1 MLQPVFGDIGIEP
14 RIIYDRRKV
23 QRKDQPQRQR
33 RQRRREKEPSI
44 LSHQFQHAENIARL
58 ESSSV
63 WESALWFPIA
73 RLAPDLVSTVSNREL
88 TGRRPQHTMN
98 DKPSMAE
105 PVFYDPERA
114 RWKRLRRLVD
124 ALVAVL
130 SALVIFFV
138 YTTLRD
144 ERLPELLFSPQK
156 RAFKALKESEKE
168 KARERQKKLASRSHR
183 KSKLPASEVKLN
195 QEEGIRAAFYVPW
208 DAASFSSLR
217 DYSRQIDLLYPDWL
231 HVLTPD
237 GRLQG
242 VDDQTNTFF
251 DVVQSN
257 RVRSVDDRVMPLLK
271 AEDATMEVFPM
282 VNNFDG
288 TEWVGGITDFLNDP
302 SARAVFRQQVGVY
315 LSSDR
320 FRGLMVDFEAFPS
333 VGQPGYVA
341 LLNELASDLHARG
354 MKLYVSVPAHNP
366 EFNYA
371 AIAGPADGVVVMNY
385 DEHYPGAASGPVAS
399 QDWFVD
405 NLKYI
410 VKAIPKEKVIC
421 AIANYGYDWV
431 LKPKKGKIPPDARDH
446 TVSAQ
451 EAWLEARDSDEDVT
465 FDDDALNPHFSYLD
479 EHSLR
484 HDVWFLDAVTALN
497 HMRAAQTLG
506 IQTFA
511 LWRLGGEDRTLW
523 RIWDVPGEAG
533 ATDKLRDVPPGQD
546 VDMEGQGEILRI
558 EDRPTHGTRDFTIDA
573 GTKLITD
580 ENFQSLPEPYRVARY
595 GYTPN
600 KVALTFDD
608 GPDPDWTPKIL
619 DALKKEHASATFF
632 LIGIQTDKFPGL
644 AERIYREGHAIGNHT
659 FTHPDV
665 SNISSTQMKVELN
678 LTERLFASLVGV
690 RVVLMR
696 PPYAID
702 EEPDTADQVRPLEFA
717 QDLGYITV
725 GNRIDPNDWSD
736 KPRHHTAEEI
746 STYVLAH
753 LPPCG
758 PNDLRCGNIVL
769 LHDGGGNRAETLRA
783 LPMIIDGI
791 RARGLEV
798 APVYELLGKTRADVM
813 APLTTREL
821 WAARLDGLG
830 FWLFEAGIVAITWIF
845 FLGDLLMTGRLLF
858 IGTAAVYDRLQ
869 EKIFGRPAEVAS
881 YKPKVAVLIP
891 AYNEEKVVE
900 RTVRAALNSNYPNLR
915 VIVIDDGSRDRTLEV
930 ARRAFAREEAAGR
943 VLILTKPN
951 SGKAEALNYGIEHI
965 GDAELFVGIDADTVI
980 ASDAI
985 SRLVPHFINPK
996 VGAIAGNAKVGNR
1009 VNLWTRWQALEYITS
1024 QNFERRALDVLGAV
1038 SVVPGAIGAWR
1049 VSAVREAGGYQIDT
1063 VAEDADLTM
1072 ALLRRGY
1079 RVEYEDMALAY
1090 TEAPTSANG
1099 LMRQRFR
1106 WSFGI
1111 LQAVYKHS
1119 GVFARK
1125 GALGFVALPNIVI
1138 FQILLPLVSPLI
1150 DIMFAVGAI
1159 WYFIQKHFHPDS
1171 TDPASFHKLVAFFFV
1186 FLVVDFLASALA
1198 FALERRRP
1206 DDKEDSWLLTQ
1217 VWLQRFAYR
1226 QLFSVVLFRTLKR
1239 ALEGRRFAWDKL
1251 ERTAAVKYVPSENRD
1266 SVNVP

>member
-1 MLQPVFGDIGIEP
+1 
-14 RIIYDRRKV
+14 
-23 QRKDQPQRQR
+23 
-33 RQRRREKEPSI
+33 
-44 LSHQFQHAENIARL
+44 
-58 ESSSV
+58 
-63 WESALWFPIA
+63 
-73 RLAPDLVSTVSNREL
+73 
-88 TGRRPQHTMN
+88 
-98 DKPSMAE
+98 MAE
-105 PVFYDPERA
+105 PVFYDPKRA
-114 RWKRLRRLVD
+114 RWKRLRRFAD
-124 ALVAVL
+124 ILVAAL
-130 SALVIFFV
+130 SALIIFFA

-156 RAFKALKESEKE
+156 RAFKALKENEKE

-217 DYSRQIDLLYPDWL
+217 DFSRQIDLLYPDWL

-237 GRLQG
+237 GQLQG
-242 VDDQTNTFF
+242 VDDQTNKFF

-257 RVRSVDDRVMPLLK
+257 HVRPVDDRVMPFLK
-271 AEDATMEVFPM
+271 AEDPGMEVFPM

-288 TEWVGGITDFLNDP
+288 ASWIGDITGFLNNPD
-302 SARAVFRQQVGVY
+302 ARATFRQQVQLY
-315 LSSDR
+315 LASDR

-333 VGQPGYVA
+333 SGQPGYIA
-341 LLNELASDLHARG
+341 LLNELSSDLHSRR
-354 MKLYVSVPAHNP
+354 MKLYVSLPAHNN
-366 EFNYA
+366 EFDYA
-371 AIAGPADGVVVMNY
+371 AIAAPADGVVIMNY

-405 NLKYI
+405 NLKFA
-410 VKAIPKEKVIC
+410 VKAIPHEKIIC

-431 LKPKKGKIPPDARDH
+431 LEPKKGRLPSDERDH
-446 TVSAQ
+446 TVSVQ
-451 EAWLEARDSDEDVT
+451 EAWLEARDSDEDVN

-497 HMRAAQTLG
+497 HMRAAQMLG
-506 IQTFA
+506 IRTFA
-511 LWRLGGEDRTLW
+511 LWRLGGEDRTIW
-523 RIWDVPGEAG
+523 RVWDVPGDAG
-533 ATDKLRDVPPGQD
+533 ATDKLRDTPPGQD

-558 EDRPTHGTRDFTIDA
+558 EDRPAHGTRDLTIEPD
-573 GTKLITD
+573 TNLITD
-580 ENFQSLPEPYRVARY
+580 ENFQSLPEPFRVARY
-595 GYTPN
+595 GYSTN
-600 KVALTFDD
+600 KVVLTFDD
-608 GPDPDWTPKIL
+608 GPDPNWTPKIL
-619 DALKKEHASATFF
+619 DVLKSKNAPATFF
-632 LIGIQTDKFPGL
+632 LIGIQTDKFSGL
-644 AERIYREGHAIGNHT
+644 AERIYNEGHTIGNHT

-665 SNISSTQMKVELN
+665 SNISSTYMKVELN

-690 RVVLMR
+690 RATLMR

-702 EEPDTADQVRPLEFA
+702 EEPDTADQVKPLEFS
-717 QDLGYITV
+717 QDMGYITV
-725 GNRIDPNDWSD
+725 GNRIDPSDWSSN
-736 KPRHHTAEEI
+736 PRYTAEQI
-746 STYVLAH
+746 SSYVLAH

-769 LHDGGGNRAETLRA
+769 LHDGGGNRAETVRA

-791 RARGLEV
+791 RARGLEI
-798 APVYELLGKTRADVM
+798 APVYDLLGKTRADVM
-813 APLTTREL
+813 SPLPTGER
-821 WAARLDGLG
+821 WAARLDRLG
-830 FWLFEAGIVAITWIF
+830 FWLFDVGTLGITWIF

-858 IGTAAVYDRLQ
+858 IGTAAVYDRLH

-881 YKPKVAVLIP
+881 YKPRVAVLIP
-891 AYNEEKVVE
+891 AYNEEKVIV
-900 RTVRAALNSNYPNLR
+900 RTVRAALNSDYPDIR

-930 ARRAFAREEAAGR
+930 ARNAFVKEEAAGR

-951 SGKAEALNYGIEHI
+951 AGKAEALNYGIEHI
-965 GDAELFVGIDADTVI
+965 LDAGLFIGIDADTII
-980 ASDAI
+980 ARDAI
-985 SRLVPHFINPK
+985 SHLVPHFVNPK

-1090 TEAPTSANG
+1090 TEAPTNANG

-1119 GVFARK
+1119 GVLARK

-1150 DIMFAVGAI
+1150 DIMFAAGAI
-1159 WYFIQKHFHPDS
+1159 WYVVQKHFHPDS
-1171 TDPASFHKLVAFFFV
+1171 TDPASFHKLVAFFFA
-1186 FLVVDFLASALA
+1186 FLVIDFLASALA

-1206 DDKEDSWLLTQ
+1206 DEKEDVWLLSQ

-1226 QLFSVVLFRTLKR
+1226 QLFSVVLFKTLKR

-1251 ERTAAVKYVPSENRD
+1251 ERTAAVKYVASENRD
-1266 SVNVP
+1266 QVNVP